1 MEARYLKR
9 HLQCE
14 VFDLSALVRF
24 VVDCVGRQGT
34 PVDNIYRSEHNWDV
48 SPAVLMS
55 SGFALQSQSIYRE
68 ATTDLNIV
76 QPNFVPY
83 MLGLMSQQRYPR
95 GILGAHQDMGSE
107 GRTNVQAHSVR
118 TCQYVAM
125 NMLR

>member
-1 MEARYLKR
+1 
-9 HLQCE
+9 
-14 VFDLSALVRF
+14 
-24 VVDCVGRQGT
+24 
-34 PVDNIYRSEHNWDV
+34 
-48 SPAVLMS
+48 MS

-83 MLGLMSQQRYPR
+83 MLGLMSQQRYSR
-95 GILGAHQDMGSE
+95 GILGAYQDVGSE